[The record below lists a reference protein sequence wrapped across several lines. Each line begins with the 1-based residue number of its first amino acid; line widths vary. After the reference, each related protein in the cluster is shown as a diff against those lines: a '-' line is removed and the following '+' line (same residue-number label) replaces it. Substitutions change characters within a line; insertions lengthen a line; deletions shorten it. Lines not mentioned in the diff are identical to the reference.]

1 MNSPAFYTIAYAT
14 MGVGRGA
21 EEVLGPSLDF
31 ES

>member
-1 MNSPAFYTIAYAT
+1 MNSSAFTPYTT

-31 ES
+31 EI